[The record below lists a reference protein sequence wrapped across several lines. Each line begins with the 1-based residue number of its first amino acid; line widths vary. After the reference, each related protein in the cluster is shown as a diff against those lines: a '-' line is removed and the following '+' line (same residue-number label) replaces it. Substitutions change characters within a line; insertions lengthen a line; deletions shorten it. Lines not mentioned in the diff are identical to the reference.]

1 MSRRGPLDE
10 AQALALFASLGI
22 PVAEHAVAQPPG
34 YTHAIPYPVAA
45 KALSAELLHKTE
57 AGAVCLGIADRVELD
72 REVRAMLERV
82 PAARVVLVQK
92 MESGL
97 AEAIVGYRDDPVV
110 GPIVLV
116 GAGGTLAE
124 IYGDFALRLAPVSE
138 DEAAAMIERVKGLA
152 TVRGYRNLPRGDVGA
167 LAKAVAAVSR
177 LALVPGLPVAEA
189 EINPLIVKR
198 EGVVAVDGL
207 VVMKE

>member
-1 MSRRGPLDE
+1 MR
-10 AQALALFASLGI
+10 
-22 PVAEHAVAQPPG
+22 
-34 YTHAIPYPVAA
+34 
-45 KALSAELLHKTE
+45 E
-57 AGAVCLGIADRVELD
+57 AGAVRLGIADRAELD

-82 PAARVVLVQK
+82 PAARAVLVQK

-110 GPIVLV
+110 GPIALV

-124 IYGDFALRLAPVSE
+124 IYKDYALCLAPVSE
-138 DEAAAMIERVKGLA
+138 EEAAAMIEKVKGLA
-152 TVRGYRNLPRGDVGA
+152 IVRGYRGLPRGDVGA

-189 EINPLIVKR
+189 EINPLIVKLS
-198 EGVVAVDGL
+198 GVVAVDAL

>member
-1 MSRRGPLDE
+1 M
-10 AQALALFASLGI
+10 
-22 PVAEHAVAQPPG
+22 AEHATARTPG

-45 KALSAELLHKTE
+45 KALSAELPHKTE
-57 AGAVCLGIADRVELD
+57 AGAVCLDIADRAEFD

-82 PAARVVLVQK
+82 PAARTVLVQK

-110 GPIVLV
+110 GPIALV
-116 GAGGTLAE
+116 GAGGALAE
-124 IYGDFALRLAPVSE
+124 IYKDYALRLA
-138 DEAAAMIERVKGLA
+138 A
-152 TVRGYRNLPRGDVGA
+152 VRGYRGLPRGDLRA
-167 LAKAVAAVSR
+167 LARTVAALSR
-177 LALVPGLPVAEA
+177 LALVVGRPVAEA

-198 EGVVAVDGL
+198 EGAVAVDGL